1 MRGNDMATEIEIFC
15 DGACSGNPGKGG
27 WAAMIRRGSKEMT
40 VCGSCPDTTN
50 NRMEL
55 TAAIGGI
62 DMLVDGETATLYSD
76 SQYVVNGI
84 TKWIANWKRTSWTN
98 RDGAIKNRDLW
109 EKLDQL
115 ASRHRI
121 KFKWIRGH
129 STPEIDGVDAIAKLQ
144 TQ

>member
-1 MRGNDMATEIEIFC
+1 MRDKNVEIEIIV

-27 WAAMIRRGSKEMT
+27 WAAIVRRGSQELT
-40 VCGSCPDTTN
+40 VCGSCPNTTN

-55 TAAIGGI
+55 MAAISGI
-62 DMLVDGETATLYSD
+62 DMLVEGETATLFSD

-84 TKWIANWKRTSWTN
+84 TKWITNWKKNRWTN
-98 RDGAIKNRDLW
+98 REGMIKNRDLW
-109 EKLDQL
+109 ERLDQL
-115 ASRHRI
+115 TNKHKI

-129 STPEIDGVDAIAKLQ
+129 STVDIDTVDRIAKNQ